1 MLLWKGPKS
10 ITVLHVQD
18 YFNLQRGGIEAGTER
33 GLSKQ
38 LQAEILEWIKKN
50 EKR

>member
-1 MLLWKGPKS
+1 
-10 ITVLHVQD
+10 VLHVQD